1 MSRTAYESVLA
12 SVKDAADLA
21 RVHEIATSYS
31 LGPDAP
37 EWTIVALFREGG
49 IVEMRSMIETYQKIS
64 HGIIAG
70 VKKEYLDNR
79 DLVRTSNTEFL
90 EQFKKLKTDIKDGA
104 YEEIVGETRVANTEY
119 FYDQLHKR
127 NEEERQK
134 IQALRNQTAI
144 ASGSKVGLQGVIFGW
159 IMGIVSGA
167 STVAAYAVSK
177 FLGVGILGTSI
188 VLTIGIIFVGIYY
201 SRKGMIS

>member
-64 HGIIAG
+64 DGIIAG

-177 FLGVGILGTSI
+177 FLGVGMLGTSI

>member
-134 IQALRNQTAI
+134 LQALRNQTAI

-177 FLGVGILGTSI
+177 FLGVGMLGTSI

>member
-64 HGIIAG
+64 DGIIAG

-79 DLVRTSNTEFL
+79 DLVRTSNTKFL

-134 IQALRNQTAI
+134 LQALRNQTAI

-177 FLGVGILGTSI
+177 FLGVGMLGTSI

>member
-64 HGIIAG
+64 DGIIAG

-134 IQALRNQTAI
+134 LQALRNQTAI

>member
-64 HGIIAG
+64 DGIIAG

-134 IQALRNQTAI
+134 LQALRNQTAI

-177 FLGVGILGTSI
+177 FLGVGMLGTSI

>member
-64 HGIIAG
+64 DGIIAG